1 MDWNQKPYHSLDYE
15 LKRRFGRKIYKLSLD
30 GGMTCPNRDGT
41 LGNRGCI
48 FCSSGGSG
56 DFAAKACPDVWE
68 QIEAAKARVRRKMPP
83 GSSGATIAPGSNGA
97 TIAPESNGATTAP
110 GSNGATTAPGS
121 NGATTAPES
130 RGNAG
135 TASECNASANT
146 APESR
151 AATSPSYIAY
161 FQSYTNTY
169 APLPRLR
176 SLFERAVSHPD
187 VALLSVATRPDCLP
201 DETVSLLAGL
211 NRRKPVW
218 VELGLQT
225 VHEDTARFIRR
236 GYGFPVFE
244 DACRRLKAAGITV
257 VVHVILGL
265 PGEDRERMLETITR
279 MADFSRAGLIDGIKL
294 QLLHVLK
301 GTDLADYYQNHPFPI
316 FSMEEYIDFV
326 IDCAELLPPELVIH
340 RLTGDGPKSLLVA
353 PSWSGNKRLVLNTL
367 ARRFKER
374 NTWQGR
380 LS

>member
-1 MDWNQKPYHSLDYE
+1 MDWNQKPYHALDYE

-83 GSSGATIAPGSNGA
+83 GSSGATAAPGS
-97 TIAPESNGATTAP
+97 SGATTAP

-121 NGATTAPES
+121 NGTTIAPGSSGATTAPES
-130 RGNAG
+130 RGNAS

-146 APESR
+146 SPESR
-151 AATSPSYIAY
+151 ATTPPSYIAY

-301 GTDLADYYQNHPFPI
+301 GTDLADYYQNHPFP
-316 FSMEEYIDFV
+316 MEEYIDFV

>member
-56 DFAAKACPDVWE
+56 DFAAQACPDVWV

-83 GSSGATIAPGSNGA
+83 ESSAMSPPA
-97 TIAPESNGATTAP
+97 
-110 GSNGATTAPGS
+110 
-121 NGATTAPES
+121 
-130 RGNAG
+130 
-135 TASECNASANT
+135 
-146 APESR
+146 
-151 AATSPSYIAY
+151 PSYIAY
-161 FQSYTNTY
+161 FQSYTGTY

-201 DETVSLLAGL
+201 DETVSLLAVL

-340 RLTGDGPKSLLVA
+340 RLTGDGPKSLLIA

-380 LS
+380 LSG

>member
-56 DFAAKACPDVWE
+56 DFAAQACPDVWE

-83 GSSGATIAPGSNGA
+83 ESSAMSPPA
-97 TIAPESNGATTAP
+97 
-110 GSNGATTAPGS
+110 
-121 NGATTAPES
+121 
-130 RGNAG
+130 
-135 TASECNASANT
+135 
-146 APESR
+146 
-151 AATSPSYIAY
+151 PSYIAY
-161 FQSYTNTY
+161 FQSYTGTY

-201 DETVSLLAGL
+201 DETVSLLAVL

-340 RLTGDGPKSLLVA
+340 RLTGDGPKSLLIA

-380 LS
+380 LSG

>member
-83 GSSGATIAPGSNGA
+83 GSSGATIAP
-97 TIAPESNGATTAP
+97 ES
-110 GSNGATTAPGS
+110 
-121 NGATTAPES
+121 
-130 RGNAG
+130 
-135 TASECNASANT
+135 C
-146 APESR
+146 
-151 AATSPSYIAY
+151 AATPPSYIAY

-279 MADFSRAGLIDGIKL
+279 MADFSRAELIDGIKL

>member
-56 DFAAKACPDVWE
+56 DFAAQACPDVWE
-68 QIEAAKARVRRKMPP
+68 QIEAAKARVRRKMPSE
-83 GSSGATIAPGSNGA
+83 SSAMSPPA
-97 TIAPESNGATTAP
+97 
-110 GSNGATTAPGS
+110 
-121 NGATTAPES
+121 
-130 RGNAG
+130 
-135 TASECNASANT
+135 
-146 APESR
+146 
-151 AATSPSYIAY
+151 PSYIAY
-161 FQSYTNTY
+161 FQSYTGTY

-211 NRRKPVW
+211 SRRKPVW

-340 RLTGDGPKSLLVA
+340 RLTGDGPKSLLIA

-374 NTWQGR
+374 DTWQGR
-380 LS
+380 LSG

>member
-1 MDWNQKPYHSLDYE
+1 MTKVGRTLGGLAVLALLATGCTFPAVTPAPTPTPGMPTEIGGVTVSSEIGPVVDREPLPDPGVTPNGFVQAPDGDGLSGYLDQELNWQSCASELQCATIKVPLDYADPGAQAITMGAG
-15 LKRRFGRKIYKLSLD
+15 LPLD
-30 GGMTCPNRDGT
+30 LPDMT
-41 LGNRGCI
+41 
-48 FCSSGGSG
+48 
-56 DFAAKACPDVWE
+56 
-68 QIEAAKARVRRKMPP
+68 
-83 GSSGATIAPGSNGA
+83 
-97 TIAPESNGATTAP
+97 
-110 GSNGATTAPGS
+110 
-121 NGATTAPES
+121 
-130 RGNAG
+130 
-135 TASECNASANT
+135 AN
-146 APESR
+146 
-151 AATSPSYIAY
+151 
-161 FQSYTNTY
+161 
-169 APLPRLR
+169 
-176 SLFERAVSHPD
+176 HPD

-340 RLTGDGPKSLLVA
+340 RLTGDGPKSLLIA

-380 LS
+380 LSG

>member
-83 GSSGATIAPGSNGA
+83 GSNGATTAPGSNGA
-97 TIAPESNGATTAP
+97 TIAPGSSGETTAP

-130 RGNAG
+130 RGNASA
-135 TASECNASANT
+135 ASECNANANT
-146 APESR
+146 APEIR

>member
-56 DFAAKACPDVWE
+56 DFAAQSCPDVWE

-83 GSSGATIAPGSNGA
+83 ESSAMAP
-97 TIAPESNGATTAP
+97 
-110 GSNGATTAPGS
+110 
-121 NGATTAPES
+121 
-130 RGNAG
+130 
-135 TASECNASANT
+135 SA
-146 APESR
+146 
-151 AATSPSYIAY
+151 PSYIAY
-161 FQSYTNTY
+161 FQSYTGTY

-211 NRRKPVW
+211 SRRKPVW

-340 RLTGDGPKSLLVA
+340 RLTGDGPKSLLIA

-380 LS
+380 LSG

>member
-56 DFAAKACPDVWE
+56 DFAAQACPDVWE
-68 QIEAAKARVRRKMPP
+68 QIEAAKACVRRKMPP
-83 GSSGATIAPGSNGA
+83 ESSAMAP
-97 TIAPESNGATTAP
+97 P
-110 GSNGATTAPGS
+110 
-121 NGATTAPES
+121 
-130 RGNAG
+130 
-135 TASECNASANT
+135 
-146 APESR
+146 
-151 AATSPSYIAY
+151 SPSYIAY
-161 FQSYTNTY
+161 FQSYTGTY

-340 RLTGDGPKSLLVA
+340 RLTGDGPKSLLIA

-374 NTWQGR
+374 DTWQGR
-380 LS
+380 LSG

>member
-56 DFAAKACPDVWE
+56 DFAAQACPDVWE

-83 GSSGATIAPGSNGA
+83 ESSAMAP
-97 TIAPESNGATTAP
+97 P
-110 GSNGATTAPGS
+110 
-121 NGATTAPES
+121 
-130 RGNAG
+130 
-135 TASECNASANT
+135 
-146 APESR
+146 
-151 AATSPSYIAY
+151 SPSYIAY
-161 FQSYTNTY
+161 FQSYTGTY

-279 MADFSRAGLIDGIKL
+279 MAEFSRAGLIDGIKL

-340 RLTGDGPKSLLVA
+340 RLTGDGPKSLLIA

-380 LS
+380 LSG